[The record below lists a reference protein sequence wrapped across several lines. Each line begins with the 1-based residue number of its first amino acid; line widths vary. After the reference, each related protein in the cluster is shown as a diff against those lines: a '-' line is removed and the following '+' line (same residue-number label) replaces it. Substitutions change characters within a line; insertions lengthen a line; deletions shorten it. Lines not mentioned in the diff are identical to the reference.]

1 MTRVIWFRCVE
12 VVIRYFFPIL
22 SGFRV
27 VCVELLQLVKREQTG
42 GKGKLLT
49 LKSNEKIP
57 ILSFFTGAGL
67 LDLGFMEAGFNVCW
81 HNEIEPW
88 FVRGFEHAFVSAPT
102 SLSGT
107 RTISE
112 TSSIED
118 VLAKDVLSKAFGG
131 DRPDLFGMIG
141 GPPCPDFSIAGKQK
155 GGGGENGRLSEVYVN
170 RILEILPAFF
180 VFENVAGLLRTAKH
194 KKFFSKLLNMV
205 NQEYLTDHRVVNAL
219 NFGVPQDR
227 ERVFLIGIRQD
238 VVEELRGQT
247 ICKDA
252 GSPLV
257 EHWFDWNGKYSDA
270 KRDFPWPTTSA
281 FGSRS
286 KKPNAVPL
294 ELTVEHAIRTDRHML
309 EKLAN
314 GKEGFKPYSDKF
326 STIRE
331 GDDSGKSF
339 KRLHRW
345 RYSPAAAYGNNEVH
359 LHPTRK
365 RRITVREAM
374 RIQTVPDW
382 YELPPEMPLSW
393 KFKTIGNAVPVR
405 LARDIAEKIN
415 TLVSPLVSEKE
426 GTKCQM

>member
-1 MTRVIWFRCVE
+1 MGKE
-12 VVIRYFFPIL
+12 KQLIR
-22 SGFRV
+22 
-27 VCVELLQLVKREQTG
+27 
-42 GKGKLLT
+42 
-49 LKSNEKIP
+49 KSNEQIP
-57 ILSFFTGAGL
+57 VLSFFTGAGL

-88 FVRGFEHAFVSAPT
+88 FVSGFEHAFANAPT
-102 SLSGT
+102 SLSGK

-112 TSSIED
+112 TTSIED
-118 VLAKDVLSKAFGG
+118 VSAKDVISKAFSG
-131 DRPDLFGMIG
+131 DRPDFFGMIG

-155 GGGGENGRLSEVYVN
+155 GGGGKNGRLSEIYIN
-170 RILEILPAFF
+170 RILELQPDFF
-180 VFENVAGLLRTAKH
+180 VFENVPGLLRTAKH
-194 KKFFSKLLNMV
+194 KTFFSKLLNMV

-227 ERVFLIGIRQD
+227 QRVFLIGIRQD
-238 VVEELRGQT
+238 VAEELRGQT
-247 ICKDA
+247 IFEDV

-257 EHWFDWNGKYSDA
+257 EHWFDWSGKYEDA
-270 KRDFPWPTTSA
+270 KRDYSWPTTSA
-281 FGSRS
+281 FGSS
-286 KKPNAVPL
+286 PKNSTGVPL
-294 ELTVEHAIRTDRHML
+294 ELTVEHAIRTDRKKI

-405 LARDIAEKIN
+405 LAKAIADKIN
-415 TLVSPLVSEKE
+415 TVVSPLVSEEE
-426 GTKCQM
+426 GAKCQI